1 MGLRPGTPVVLCA
14 GDVAVAQSGAG
25 ANRDGK
31 VHLCIG
37 TATWVGVSTSTFRND
52 PRKPFWTLCH
62 IDPRK
67 YIIAGEMETGGGA
80 LMWFRDALCQEET
93 RRSTETGES
102 AYGQLSRM
110 AAQTPAGS
118 DRLIFL
124 PSLSGE
130 RAPVLD
136 HYARGSFVGLSL
148 SHTKAH
154 LARAVMEGVAYHL
167 RWICE
172 VMERIGFAVDGLNV
186 IGGGCNSPLWVQIIA
201 DVTERPLH
209 VVRNNLEAG
218 ASGAA
223 LTVAVGLGVHAGM
236 DEVDGLIEIERTVR
250 PDPAQRRRYSE
261 LYREYREIYQALEP
275 VHRRLYRID

>member
-1 MGLRPGTPVVLCA
+1 
-14 GDVAVAQSGAG
+14 
-25 ANRDGK
+25 
-31 VHLCIG
+31 
-37 TATWVGVSTSTFRND
+37 
-52 PRKPFWTLCH
+52 
-62 IDPRK
+62 
-67 YIIAGEMETGGGA
+67 METGGGA
-80 LMWFRDALCQEET
+80 LMWLRDALCQEET